1 MIEKMVCRKIRRDK
15 FGMAEKKLAK
25 KNLAKKKL
33 AKKIWRDEFGK
44 KKFGE
49 KNWEKKVGEKK
60 LAKKRLLVYVNNVHN
75 HWLSRKTP
83 ILKLKTGENRPVVL
97 SNYSEQ
103 RMYIHRT

>member
-1 MIEKMVCRKIRRDK
+1 
-15 FGMAEKKLAK
+15 
-25 KNLAKKKL
+25 
-33 AKKIWRDEFGK
+33 
-44 KKFGE
+44 
-49 KNWEKKVGEKK
+49 